1 MQRLLT
7 GLLSPCL
14 TAATQGWPWA
24 GPTGSLARCP
34 GQTDMQVGTHRAALL
49 RQAAALPEGASC
61 EGVGALSGNRA
72 GTVILTWDLHCSEG
86 GRAVGLRGLGKR
98 RARDPAKE
106 ACVQALLQGV
116 SWPNRRRTVCAWG
129 VHVRRRRPAQWRGE
143 APGGWAA
150 AEAALWFL
158 DVGYCR
164 AVGPARPSGPGI
176 GGALIWAEI
185 RHRSSWCKFGA
196 GTTLVCFT
204 TCKTTHVAG
213 V

>member
-106 ACVQALLQGV
+106 ACVQALLQVFHGRTGGGRSVPGECTSGGGGRRSGEERHLGGGRQQRLRCGSWMWGIAGQWDLQGRLAQALGV
-116 SWPNRRRTVCAWG
+116 
-129 VHVRRRRPAQWRGE
+129 
-143 APGGWAA
+143 
-150 AEAALWFL
+150 L
-158 DVGYCR
+158 
-164 AVGPARPSGPGI
+164 
-176 GGALIWAEI
+176 
-185 RHRSSWCKFGA
+185 
-196 GTTLVCFT
+196 
-204 TCKTTHVAG
+204 
-213 V
+213 